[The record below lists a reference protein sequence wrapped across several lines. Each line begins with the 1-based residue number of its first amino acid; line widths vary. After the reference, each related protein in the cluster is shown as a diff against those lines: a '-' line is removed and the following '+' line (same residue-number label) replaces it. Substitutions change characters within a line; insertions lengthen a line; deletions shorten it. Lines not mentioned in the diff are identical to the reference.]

1 MNAVAADYLDT
12 LGIPLRQGRMLNE
25 YEINTADRVALINEA
40 AGRLWPSGDPPIGRR
55 IRLNE
60 LEKPGRPD
68 ILTPANASPYVTIVG
83 VVGNTRNDD
92 LRTDTQ
98 PVVLIP
104 YTLLAPPGRTLA
116 IRAQSNPKMLVSALR
131 AQVREMDS
139 EQPLSTPLTLDEILG
154 FRTAQPRFTMVLFS
168 LFAALGLMLTLAGI
182 YSVLSYL
189 VSMRTREIGVRMALG
204 ARPADIL
211 QLIMRAGGRLVGV
224 GIIIGIFFS
233 VVTVRLLGSQ
243 LNLFQVTNTDP
254 VSFLGVVLLLTV
266 VAAFACFIPARRAT
280 KVDPMVALRYD

>member
-1 MNAVAADYLDT
+1 
-12 LGIPLRQGRMLNE
+12 
-25 YEINTADRVALINEA
+25 
-40 AGRLWPSGDPPIGRR
+40 
-55 IRLNE
+55 LNE
-60 LEKPGRPD
+60 LEKPSRPD
-68 ILTPANASPYVTIVG
+68 ILTPANASPHVTIVG

-92 LRTDTQ
+92 LRMDTQ
-98 PVVLIP
+98 PVVIIP

-116 IRAQSNPKMLVSALR
+116 LRAQNNPKMLVSALR
-131 AQVREMDS
+131 AQIREMDS
-139 EQPLSTPLTLDEILG
+139 EQPLSTALTLDEILG

-211 QLIMRAGGRLVGV
+211 RLIMRAGGRLVGI
-224 GIIIGIFFS
+224 GIIIGIFAS
-233 VVTVRLLGSQ
+233 VVTARLLGTQ
-243 LNLFQVTNTDP
+243 LNLFRVTNTDP
-254 VSFLGVVLLLTV
+254 VSFLGVVLLLGV
-266 VAAFACFIPARRAT
+266 VAAAACFIPARRAT